1 MVLHTTLIKVV
12 VGWLVY
18 NPFTSKVEYK
28 LMPNHFLTF
37 LILILDFIN

>member
-1 MVLHTTLIKVV
+1 MVLHTTLIQV

-18 NPFTSKVEYK
+18 NLFTSKVEYK

-37 LILILDFIN
+37 LILILDFIS